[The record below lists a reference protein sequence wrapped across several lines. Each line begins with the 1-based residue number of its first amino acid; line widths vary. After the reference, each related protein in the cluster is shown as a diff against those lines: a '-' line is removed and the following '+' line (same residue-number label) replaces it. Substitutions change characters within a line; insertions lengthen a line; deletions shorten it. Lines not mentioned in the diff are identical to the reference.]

1 MFDIARLRPREA
13 PCRAPGNYR
22 TIPAGEVLEVM
33 DVTGCGC
40 IRHIW
45 ITLPAADG
53 YEENAPPPAN
63 LRYKMLVL
71 RMYWDFE
78 ETPSV
83 EVPIGDFFC
92 QGFGKRYPLNS
103 QLVAIGGKSTGLN
116 CYFPMPFATHA
127 RIEVANEGSED
138 LEGFYHYI
146 DYVTFDE
153 LNAVDGLGRFHAQYR
168 QQVPVHPGNY
178 VFFEAEG
185 RGVFTGLNVQTHAQS
200 GGWWGEGGDFFRIDG
215 AADWSLVGTGS
226 EDYFCN
232 GWGFEEGQSLPYFGS
247 PYFTLRY
254 GRSLLYRW
262 HEPDPIAF
270 QESCHGEIQHHG
282 HLWAS
287 RKAEIAGEK
296 MSHSSSERLGDNYY
310 SVAYWYQ
317 EEPHAAFP
325 VLAPLEARMPLPV
338 FHPKK
343 NEIVLDEEDVRL
355 VLLEEGEE
363 KTPVLAM
370 WQLYGRPKRLAL
382 PWPECPLKPRNAF
395 HAPRE
400 AQVEQGNAVFSLS
413 TGATYVPAPGI
424 STEALRQAAEQAK
437 LV

>member
-1 MFDIARLRPREA
+1 MFNIARLRSGEMPGRS
-13 PCRAPGNYR
+13 PGNFR
-22 TIPAGEVLEVM
+22 TIPAGESIEVM

-53 YEENAPPPAN
+53 YKETSPPPAN

-78 ETPSV
+78 DTPSV
-83 EVPIGDFFC
+83 EVPLGDFFC

-103 QLVAIGGKSTGLN
+103 QAIAIGGQSTGLN

-146 DYVTFDE
+146 DYVTYGG
-153 LNAVDGLGRFHAQYR
+153 LGAVEGQGRFHAQYR
-168 QQVPVHPGNY
+168 QQVPVYPGNY
-178 VFFEAEG
+178 VFFQAEG
-185 RGVFTGLNVQTHAQS
+185 RGVFAGVNLQTHAQS

-215 AADWSLVGTGS
+215 AEDWSLVGTGS

-232 GWGFEEGQSLPYFGS
+232 GWGFEDGQSLPYFGS
-247 PYFTLRY
+247 PYLALRY
-254 GRSLLYRW
+254 GRSLIYRW
-262 HEPDPIAF
+262 HLPDPIAF
-270 QESCHGEIQHHG
+270 QESCRAEIQHHG
-282 HLWAS
+282 HVWAS

-296 MSHSSSERLGDNYY
+296 MSHTSSERLGDNYY

-317 EEPHAAFP
+317 EEPHAVFP
-325 VLAPLEARMPLPV
+325 ALPPLEARMPLPV

-343 NEIVLDEEDVRL
+343 NEVVLEDEDVRL
-355 VLLEEGEE
+355 VLLEESEDT
-363 KTPVLAM
+363 TPVLAA
-370 WQLYGRPKRLAL
+370 WQLYGRPKQLAL
-382 PWPECPLKPRNAF
+382 PWADAPLEPRTAL
-395 HAPRE
+395 HRPVE
-400 AQVEQGNAVFSLS
+400 AYIEEGKALLTLGPQAI
-413 TGATYVPAPGI
+413 YVPAPGMT
-424 STEALRQAAEQAK
+424 SDGLRHAAEQAV